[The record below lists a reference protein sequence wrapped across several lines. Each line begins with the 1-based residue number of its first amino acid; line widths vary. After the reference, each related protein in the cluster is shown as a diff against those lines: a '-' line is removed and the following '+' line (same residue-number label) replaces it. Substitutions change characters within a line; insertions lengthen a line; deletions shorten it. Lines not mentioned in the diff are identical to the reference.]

1 MASSK
6 KATEKGNIFQRI
18 IAFFKNLF
26 LGIVKAFKNSYH
38 ELKKVT
44 WPTKRELLTYTLV
57 TIAFMVGMGII
68 IYLIDFGS
76 GALVNLLLKSKA

>member
-1 MASSK
+1 MASTK
-6 KATEKGNIFQRI
+6 KATEKKNIFQRI
-18 IAFFKNLF
+18 VDFFKNLF
-26 LGIVKAFKNSYH
+26 IGIVKAFKNSYH

-44 WPTKRELLTYTLV
+44 WPTKRDLITYTLV

-76 GALVNLLLKSKA
+76 GALVNLLLKIKA